1 MSDQNIAVS
10 GNGATVTFN
19 WSNPPD
25 GYSIT
30 LLPPTGGGGGGV
42 RAVRSSAQSERCV
55 DVNNFATTNGTQAQL
70 WGRSGGTN
78 QIFTRTAPTS

>member
-1 MSDQNIAVS
+1 M
-10 GNGATVTFN
+10 
-19 WSNPPD
+19 
-25 GYSIT
+25 
-30 LLPPTGGGGGGV
+30 
-42 RAVRSSAQSERCV
+42 RSSAQSERCV